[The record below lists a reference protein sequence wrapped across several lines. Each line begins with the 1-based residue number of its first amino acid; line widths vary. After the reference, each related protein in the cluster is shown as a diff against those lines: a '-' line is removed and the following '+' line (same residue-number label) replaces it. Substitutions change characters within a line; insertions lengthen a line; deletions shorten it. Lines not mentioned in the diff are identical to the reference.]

1 METIRSALAPVALAV
16 QPAPVVTTPTD
27 SVVILVWIMK
37 SIRDMDCEPFMG
49 DHDVEVASRWIRKIE
64 KTLILIKVLDELKVD
79 SAS

>member
-1 METIRSALAPVALAV
+1 
-16 QPAPVVTTPTD
+16 
-27 SVVILVWIMK
+27 MK

-64 KTLILIKVLDELKVD
+64 KTLILIKVLDELKVVD